1 MYMDNV
7 NVRTHTHEWNAC
19 TWRIFYFR
27 ILVDT
32 DIVEVF
38 DINGHIVP
46 SQMNPV
52 WTAADSMETEYF
64 ELLFY
69 VDLQPTELRVFTLK
83 PSTQTKVETQD
94 EQ

>member
-1 MYMDNV
+1 MPV
-7 NVRTHTHEWNAC
+7 PEGFLFC
-19 TWRIFYFR
+19 FR
-27 ILVDT
+27 LLVET

-52 WTAADSMETEYF
+52 WIEADSMETEYF

-83 PSTQTKVETQD
+83 RSTQTKVKKTQD
-94 EQ
+94 G